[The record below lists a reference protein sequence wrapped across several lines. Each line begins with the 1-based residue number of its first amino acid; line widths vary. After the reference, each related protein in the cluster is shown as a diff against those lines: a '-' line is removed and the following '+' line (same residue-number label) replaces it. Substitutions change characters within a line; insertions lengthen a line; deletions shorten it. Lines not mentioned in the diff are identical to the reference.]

1 VSDAARPQAANPRP
15 RLLVVDDSRVIR
27 KAVERILGGEFELVE
42 AGDGEQ
48 GWQKLTADSTFDAV
62 ISDIEMPNLDGYGF
76 LCRIRAAEEPRVREV
91 PIIVI
96 TGAQDDLTRERA
108 LACGASDFITKPLDG
123 VQLLARA
130 RAHASLDAT
139 LRELAVAG
147 TASDEH
153 NAADP
158 LTGLATKRV
167 FLQRGAQDLAYA
179 KRHGHDFSLILFEID
194 HYASTHTAHG
204 MRITDEMQKWAA
216 DLARQVTRTEDTL
229 ARVGEGLFG
238 VLAPGTGRMD
248 VAVLCERLR
257 TAVNRGPFRHE
268 SLEQPL
274 TISLGIATNGRD
286 PGDGIDRLLVIA
298 EKRLILAK
306 ADGGNRIGTIY
317 QDEIPEPDVAV
328 MAKPDLDTALKMLN
342 QGEAGRLLPYLPE
355 LAAQVLPLLDHSN
368 RQLALGL
375 DAEIETL
382 KIRLRELQ

>member
-1 VSDAARPQAANPRP
+1 
-15 RLLVVDDSRVIR
+15 VDDSRVIR
-27 KAVERILGGEFELVE
+27 KAVEKILSGEFDLIE

-48 GWQKLTADSTFDAV
+48 GWQKLATDSAFDIV

-76 LCRIRAAEEPRVREV
+76 LCRIRAADEARVRDV

-108 LACGASDFITKPLDG
+108 LACGATDFIAKPLDG
-123 VQLLARA
+123 IQLLARA
-130 RAHASLDAT
+130 RAHASVDLRPRDTDAT
-139 LRELAVAG
+139 GATTDELSATDA
-147 TASDEH
+147 
-153 NAADP
+153 

-194 HYASTHTAHG
+194 NYAALHATHHAS
-204 MRITDEMQKWAA
+204 ITGEMQKWVS
-216 DLARQVTRTEDTL
+216 DLAKQVTRTEDTL

-257 TAVNRGPFRHE
+257 TSMNRGPFRHE
-268 SLEQPL
+268 SFELPL
-274 TISLGIATNGRD
+274 TISLGIATDGRD
-286 PGDGIDRLLVIA
+286 PGDGIDQLLVVA

-328 MAKPDLDTALKMLN
+328 MARPDLDTALKILG
-342 QGEAGRLLPYLPE
+342 QGEGGRLLPYLPE
-355 LAAQVLPLLDHSN
+355 LATQVLPLLEHCN

-375 DAEIETL
+375 DAEIEAL
-382 KIRLRELQ
+382 KLKLSELQ